1 MRNILIAAF
10 LYVLFCSGCS
20 TFVSDEDV
28 EKLTVKYQSGDYI
41 LLEDI
46 TRNDITLA
54 KGTIVKLT
62 FVAGDEWVKIYAYD
76 KKEELLTSRRQLL
89 IYMFEDEFPEE
100 EFNPELLETELVKVA
115 KLYNSSVPEKDKP
128 KSRSG
133 KKTK

>member
-1 MRNILIAAF
+1 MRNSIITAFICILF
-10 LYVLFCSGCS
+10 YSGCS

-28 EKLTVKYQSGDYI
+28 EKLTVKYKSGDYV
-41 LLEDI
+41 LLQDI
-46 TRNDITLA
+46 TRNDVTLA
-54 KGTIVKLT
+54 KGTVIKLT

-100 EFNPELLETELVKVA
+100 EFNPELLEMELVKVA